1 MFNKFLNRKSVTV
14 LTISDSLLFLL
25 CSLYNIIAAAVINT
39 NVIAI
44 LVGLSGFSFHP
55 RFQPLDTY
63 TLDVENW
70 YILMI
75 PIAIADS
82 SPIICSSNFFKIL

>member
-1 MFNKFLNRKSVTV
+1 M
-14 LTISDSLLFLL
+14 
-25 CSLYNIIAAAVINT
+25 
-39 NVIAI
+39 

-82 SPIICSSNFFKIL
+82 SPIVCSSNFFKML